1 MRFKMQKQFAEILCL
16 ALCICLLSGCSSPA
30 PQRSATVESTA
41 AAADYRAQI
50 RLLASSQS
58 QWQQE
63 EAQGSVYHY
72 AVTDLDRNG
81 RLEILAMSTQGT
93 GVYTYGNI
101 FEVSEDGSS
110 LLECSLP
117 FEAGDLPEMI
127 MDVVPAAFDSADGTY
142 YYLFRDSHKNGAAE
156 YYESIQAISMKDGA
170 VSTKTLS
177 RMSLV
182 AVDGVAKEEYYCG
195 DQSITQAEYEAIIP
209 EFQSGLEGFTADLE
223 WLTLEAG
230 MDEAA
235 LTKSLE
241 AFEASRN

>member
-50 RLLASSQS
+50 RLLANSQS

-142 YYLFRDSHKNGAAE
+142 YYLFRDTHKNGAAE
-156 YYESIQAISMKDGA
+156 YYESIQAISLKDGA
-170 VSTKTLS
+170 VSTKTLG

-209 EFQSGLEGFTADLE
+209 EFQSGLEGFTADLG

-235 LTKSLE
+235 LTKSWE